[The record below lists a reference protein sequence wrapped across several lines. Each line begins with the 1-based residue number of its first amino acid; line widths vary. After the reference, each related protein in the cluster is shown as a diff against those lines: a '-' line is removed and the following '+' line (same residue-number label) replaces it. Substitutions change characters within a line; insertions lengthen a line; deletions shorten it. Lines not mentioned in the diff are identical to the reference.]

1 MFYKTS
7 YTQQLQSEIH
17 NKKGIIISS
26 YRVSLGMIAKK
37 KNIAI
42 KRKISS
48 TFKHSSLYGAF
59 GNEILNLTNA
69 KSGKQLN
76 IFDFMST

>member
-1 MFYKTS
+1 VQKRNNHFKLLCEARNDYP
-7 YTQQLQSEIH
+7 
-17 NKKGIIISS
+17 KKIGQ
-26 YRVSLGMIAKK
+26 K
-37 KNIAI
+37 KNVAI

-69 KSGKQLN
+69 NSGKQLN